1 MAAKKPSPA
10 IPEPSDQPFATSPDA
25 TQFRILKKAQCPTIS
40 GKSDLTYNIA
50 CDPQKAIYL
59 RVASNSGG
67 GFFSQEWVA
76 LKDIQKAL
84 SAGSPI
90 SAIRLMPLFRGQSVN
105 TPGFLLAVLAAENLI
120 RPLPGKQRVHEL
132 VQNGPT
138 SRPGWTSSL
147 PRTPTCPMTQ
157 LRPHPSCRP
166 SLRPSRLTSPSA
178 SLDAHPPRSPPAK
191 QHRPP
196 LPVRLSNARLL
207 PAQADFPSRCR
218 TLSRKSLPR
227 LREA

>member
-132 VQNGPT
+132 VEGSDFQARMDKLIASNANLPDDAAKT
-138 SRPGWTSSL
+138 APKLPAKPKAVKADLSKRKPG
-147 PRTPTCPMTQ
+147 
-157 LRPHPSCRP
+157 RP
-166 SLRPSRLTSPSA
+166 SSKK
-178 SLDAHPPRSPPAK
+178 PAGK
-191 QHRPP
+191 T
-196 LPVRLSNARLL
+196 A
-207 PAQADFPSRCR
+207 
-218 TLSRKSLPR
+218 
-227 LREA
+227 

>member
-1 MAAKKPSPA
+1 MAAKKSSPA
-10 IPEPSDQPFATSPDA
+10 IPETSHEPDA
-25 TQFRILKKAQCPTIS
+25 ASPEATHEVPQFRILKQAQCPTIS

-50 CDPQKAIYL
+50 CDPQKAIYV

-120 RPLPGKQRVHEL
+120 RLYRGSSGSTSWFRT
-132 VQNGPT
+132 PT
-138 SRPGWTSSL
+138 SRPRWTS
-147 PRTPTCPMTQ
+147 
-157 LRPHPSCRP
+157 
-166 SLRPSRLTSPSA
+166 
-178 SLDAHPPRSPPAK
+178 
-191 QHRPP
+191 
-196 LPVRLSNARLL
+196 
-207 PAQADFPSRCR
+207 
-218 TLSRKSLPR
+218 
-227 LREA
+227 

>member
-1 MAAKKPSPA
+1 MQTPRRPKYGCKEAFAA
-10 IPEPSDQPFATSPDA
+10 IPEPSDHPFATSPDA
-25 TQFRILKKAQCPTIS
+25 TQSRILKKAQCPTIS

-50 CDPQKAIYL
+50 CDRQKDIYV

-132 VQNGPT
+132 VEGSDFQARMDKLIASNAN
-138 SRPGWTSSL
+138 RL
-147 PRTPTCPMTQ
+147 MTR
-157 LRPHPSCRP
+157 LRPQAEAAGQAQSRQGRP
-166 SLRPSRLTSPSA
+166 SKRKPGRPSSKK
-178 SLDAHPPRSPPAK
+178 PATK
-191 QHRPP
+191 T
-196 LPVRLSNARLL
+196 A
-207 PAQADFPSRCR
+207 
-218 TLSRKSLPR
+218 
-227 LREA
+227 

>member
-10 IPEPSDQPFATSPDA
+10 IPEPSDQSTDVP
-25 TQFRILKKAQCPTIS
+25 QYRILKKAQCPTIS
-40 GKSDLTYNIA
+40 GKSDLTYNVA
-50 CDPQKAIYL
+50 CDSQKALYL

-105 TPGFLLAVLAAENLI
+105 TPGFLLAVLAAEKLI

-132 VQNGPT
+132 VEGSDFQARMDKLVASNA
-138 SRPGWTSSL
+138 SL
-147 PRTPTCPMTQ
+147 PDDAAKTKPKLPAKPKAVKVDLSKRKPG
-157 LRPHPSCRP
+157 RP
-166 SLRPSRLTSPSA
+166 SA
-178 SLDAHPPRSPPAK
+178 KKPA
-191 QHRPP
+191 
-196 LPVRLSNARLL
+196 ARK
-207 PAQADFPSRCR
+207 A
-218 TLSRKSLPR
+218 
-227 LREA
+227 

>member
-1 MAAKKPSPA
+1 MAAQRKPST
-10 IPEPSDQPFATSPDA
+10 ATPVDHASTAP
-25 TQFRILKKAQCPTIS
+25 TFRILKKAQCPTIS

-132 VQNGPT
+132 VQNSDFQARMEKLIASSANLPDDAAVT
-138 SRPGWTSSL
+138 KPQLPAKPKAVQVDLSKRKPG
-147 PRTPTCPMTQ
+147 
-157 LRPHPSCRP
+157 RP
-166 SLRPSRLTSPSA
+166 S
-178 SLDAHPPRSPPAK
+178 AK
-191 QHRPP
+191 KPTTKT
-196 LPVRLSNARLL
+196 A
-207 PAQADFPSRCR
+207 
-218 TLSRKSLPR
+218 
-227 LREA
+227 

>member
-10 IPEPSDQPFATSPDA
+10 IPEPSDQAASAPPEA
-25 TQFRILKKAQCPTIS
+25 TQFRILRKAQCPTVS

-50 CDPQKAIYL
+50 CDSQKAIYL

-120 RPLPGKQRVHEL
+120 RPMPGKQRVHEL
-132 VQNGPT
+132 VQNSDFQARMDKLIASNANLPDDAVVT
-138 SRPGWTSSL
+138 KPKLPAKPKAVKVDLSKRKPG
-147 PRTPTCPMTQ
+147 
-157 LRPHPSCRP
+157 RP
-166 SLRPSRLTSPSA
+166 S
-178 SLDAHPPRSPPAK
+178 AK
-191 QHRPP
+191 KPTGKT
-196 LPVRLSNARLL
+196 A
-207 PAQADFPSRCR
+207 
-218 TLSRKSLPR
+218 
-227 LREA
+227 